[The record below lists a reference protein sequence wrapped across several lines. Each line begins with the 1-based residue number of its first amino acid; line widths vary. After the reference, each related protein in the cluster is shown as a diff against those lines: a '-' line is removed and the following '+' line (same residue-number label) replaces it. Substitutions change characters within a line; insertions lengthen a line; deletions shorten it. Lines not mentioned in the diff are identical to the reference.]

1 MPADN
6 FEVDENTLP
15 DLGNLGAKTNDEL
28 RQIAIDKGIKRVPIQ
43 RTELVIEVLANVAEE
58 TNQLVGA
65 GILDLLGDGYGFL
78 RTPGK
83 RGDTEDIY
91 VSQSQVR
98 RFGLRQGDMIAGQVR
113 PPTEGEKYFGL
124 IRVEL
129 VNGYDPESA
138 MKRPKRATS
147 SPFR

>member
-43 RTELVIEVLANVAEE
+43 RTELVLEVLANVAEE
-58 TNQLVGA
+58 TNQLVGT
-65 GILDLLGDGYGFL
+65 GILDVLGDGYGFL
-78 RTPGK
+78 RMPDK
-83 RGDTEDIY
+83 RDGTEDIY

-98 RFGLRQGDMIAGQVR
+98 RFGLRQGDMIAG
-113 PPTEGEKYFGL
+113 
-124 IRVEL
+124 
-129 VNGYDPESA
+129 
-138 MKRPKRATS
+138 
-147 SPFR
+147 